1 MKSSTVCKQVMLLRT
16 LVISVISSKIRRH
29 FGVILS
35 QQVITC
41 EGNAGFYEVGLMMT
55 PYKG

>member
-1 MKSSTVCKQVMLLRT
+1 MYAKQVIFLRT
-16 LVISVISSKIRRH
+16 LVISVIISKIRHH

-55 PYKG
+55 PYKGL